1 MNSDALLKTKAKYEP
16 KFGITITLNVHTTK
30 DPEKIA
36 QMIEQR
42 AFTID
47 GVEFVACPRSEIYE
61 LVAL

>member
-1 MNSDALLKTKAKYEP
+1 MNPDALPKAIVKYEP

-36 QMIEQR
+36 QMIEHR

-61 LVAL
+61 LVRL